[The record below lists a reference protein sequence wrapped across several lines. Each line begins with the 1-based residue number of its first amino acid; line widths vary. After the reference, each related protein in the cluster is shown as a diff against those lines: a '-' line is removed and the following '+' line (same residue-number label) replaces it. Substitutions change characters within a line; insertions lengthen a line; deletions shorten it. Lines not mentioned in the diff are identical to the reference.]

1 MIADRAEEREP
12 TRRRSLDKR
21 HAGAYYHPHFDA
33 HIVKVMLGQH
43 KISGRVDEML
53 VTTLGSCIAACIRDP
68 VAGIGGM
75 NHFLLPEVPEN
86 GGDSVNVAAR
96 YGSVAMEL
104 LINQLLGAGARR
116 NRLEAKV
123 FGGAKVIDSTLDVG
137 AKNAGFVL
145 SYLRAEGITLVGQD
159 LGGSMAR
166 RIHYFPTTGR
176 VLRRV
181 LRPEA
186 MSETV
191 SQELNFMSALRH
203 KPIEGD
209 VELFGD
215 D

>member
-1 MIADRAEEREP
+1 MSAEPR
-12 TRRRSLDKR
+12 RRRSVDQR
-21 HAGAYYHPHFDA
+21 AAGAYYHPHFDA

-75 NHFLLPEVPEN
+75 NHFLLPEVPE
-86 GGDSVNVAAR
+86 GTGDSVNVAAR
-96 YGSVAMEL
+96 YGGTAMEL

-116 NRLEAKV
+116 NRLEIKV
-123 FGGAKVIDSTLDVG
+123 FGGAKVIESTLDVG
-137 AKNAGFVL
+137 AKNAEFVL
-145 SYLRAEGITLVGQD
+145 SYIRNEGLRLVGQD

-166 RIHYFPTTGR
+166 RIHYFPSTGR

-181 LRPEA
+181 LRSEA
-186 MSETV
+186 LSDTV
-191 SQELNFMSALRH
+191 SQELSFMSTLRQ

-209 VELFGD
+209 IELFGD